1 MITTVFFDLDGTL
14 VDTAPD
20 LAAAV
25 NQLLT
30 EQGQSTLSLDSFR
43 PIVSQGSDAMI
54 KHAFSIE
61 DDAPEFASLRQRF
74 LEHYSQGMH
83 SNTHLFPGIPEV
95 LEVLETNNIIWGV
108 ITNKPAWLTQP
119 LMEYLGLDKRAA
131 CIISGDT
138 TEYRKP
144 HPAPMQYACGLTKSN
159 PANTLYIGDAKRD
172 IEAGRAAGM
181 HTLIAQYGY
190 ICTNDDL
197 EQWHADDIIT
207 KPDDIIPWIMSFP
220 HTQ

>member
-20 LAAAV
+20 LTAAI

-30 EQGQSTLSLDSFR
+30 EQGHSTLSLDSLR
-43 PIVSQGSDAMI
+43 PIISQGSDAMI

-61 DDAPEFASLRQRF
+61 DGAPEFSSLRQRF
-74 LEHYSQGMH
+74 LELYSQRMH
-83 SNTHLFPGIPEV
+83 CSTHLFPGMPEV
-95 LEVLETNNIIWGV
+95 LEVLESDRIKWGV
-108 ITNKPAWLTQP
+108 ITNKPTWLTQP
-119 LMEYLGLDKRAA
+119 LMGYLGLDKRAA

-144 HPAPMQYACGLTKSN
+144 HPAPMQHACELTKSN

-190 ICTNDDL
+190 ISASDNLEEWQADGIITNP
-197 EQWHADDIIT
+197 DDIIT
-207 KPDDIIPWIMSFP
+207 WILSFP